1 MMAPELE
8 QEVTA
13 MSREANNADIIG
25 ARFTGA
31 TPRFI
36 SYPTVNHIVGYW
48 ISEHFKPIPLLVS
61 RGRSLAHEF
70 VPGNPEAEA
79 YYAFVMRHFD
89 AVEVALRS
97 DGLWVDSPDPKQSAH
112 R

>member
-25 ARFTGA
+25 ARFYRRDA
-31 TPRFI
+31 TVYQL
-36 SYPTVNHIVGYW
+36 SSTVNHVVGGR
-48 ISEHFKPIPLLVS
+48 ISKHFKPIPMLVS

-79 YYAFVMRHFD
+79 DYAFVMRHFD

-97 DGLWVDSPDPKQSAH
+97 DGLWVDSP
-112 R
+112 